1 MELTPVADACVYC
14 RVTLAPGV
22 ATNMVLPC
30 FLAILFPGLLA
41 IVLLIED
48 ADGSKYYTTLQPCE
62 HAVDTIIIVQILS
75 S

>member
-1 MELTPVADACVYC
+1 
-14 RVTLAPGV
+14 
-22 ATNMVLPC
+22 MVLPC